1 MVSAKPT
8 KRAKTLS
15 PVCPDALITRTTSTV
30 LKVQYEGRG
39 IGVGEATACAEVE
52 RTDEARASP
61 EDVDGAA
68 RATDDDAGPEDVD
81 GAARATD
88 DDASPEDVDGAAR
101 ATDDDATPATDGCT
115 DEVKDEAVAEG
126 TGVAKLVKSAKP
138 PPKSTVTLGPGAL

>member
-52 RTDEARASP
+52 RTDEARAS
-61 EDVDGAA
+61 
-68 RATDDDAGPEDVD
+68 PEDVD